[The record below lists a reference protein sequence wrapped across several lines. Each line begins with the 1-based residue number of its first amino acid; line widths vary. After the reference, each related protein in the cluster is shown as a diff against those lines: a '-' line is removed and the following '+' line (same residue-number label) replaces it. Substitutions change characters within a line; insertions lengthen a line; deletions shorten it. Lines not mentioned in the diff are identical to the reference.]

1 MGRVRA
7 WFSRLG
13 EVFGKQKREQ
23 DLSAEMESHLQLHME
38 DNLRSGM
45 SQAQARREALM
56 KLGGVEQ
63 TKENYRERRGLPLLE
78 TVLQDA
84 RYAIRMLRK
93 NPGFTAIAVL
103 TLALGIGAN
112 TAIFSLVNGVLL
124 RPLPF
129 ANPEQLVGMTSY
141 YPKGPFVVMR
151 DRSQTM
157 EIVANSDSTEFNL
170 TGVDV
175 PVRLAGASVSANWFR
190 VLGAGTAIGRAFQD
204 GEDQPGKDLVA
215 ILSYSLWQ
223 RQFRGD
229 PNVVGQAILL
239 DGLSREVIGVMP
251 PDFRFPSPKTE
262 LWVPLHLDPRTT
274 GDYWGSSYM
283 PILARLRPGATLEQ
297 ARVELASL
305 RPQILAAYAWRMPD
319 DSWMDADV
327 LVLQEW
333 LVGEFRA
340 KLIILLGAVGLLL
353 LIACANVANLLLA
366 RATARKKEIALRK
379 ALGAGR
385 WRLVRQLI
393 TESVLLAMLG
403 GGLGLGA
410 AIYGL
415 RILKA
420 TLPADTPRLTD
431 VAVDGRV
438 LLFTAALAILTGLV
452 FGVMPA
458 NGASKV
464 DLTKTL
470 RTGGDKD
477 ESQGTNRL
485 SRSLVV
491 GEVAVAAV
499 LVIAAGLLVKSL
511 WKLSSA
517 NTGFHQEY
525 VLTARITPN
534 QSFCAVAGRCQA
546 FYEDLLNRMRTLP
559 GVKDAAAVNGL
570 PLSGTWE
577 TVPCDVEAHTVTPGA
592 HVPMLLERVITPGYL
607 RLMGIPLLQGRAFTD
622 ADAGQNAQRTT
633 LISKSTAERYWPGK
647 DPIGMHVKPRW
658 MNDWWTVVGV
668 VGDVKENSL
677 TRNVPEWIDGEV
689 YMPYGPHAIQ
699 GRGNESAPAELT
711 LLLRTSES
719 QIQIGSELQS
729 VVAELNRDVPVSQI
743 QTLHGWV
750 SEAAAGPRSTA
761 SLFSIFAALALA
773 LGAVGIYGVISYSVA
788 QRTREIGIRMALG
801 ARRQEVL
808 LLIIGQSA
816 RLALLGVAIGLAGGL
831 LLTRLMASLLYG
843 VGSSD
848 PATYAGVAILL
859 LVVALAASFLPAR
872 RAMRMDPAI
881 ALRHE

>member
-1 MGRVRA
+1 MRRMRA

-23 DLSAEMESHLQLHME
+23 DLSAEMESHLQLHIDE
-38 DNLRSGM
+38 NLRAGM
-45 SQAQARREALM
+45 SPAQARREAIM

-78 TVLQDA
+78 TLFQDV

-129 ANPEQLVGMTSY
+129 ANPERLVGMTTY

-151 DRSQTM
+151 DHSQTM

-175 PVRLAGASVSANWFR
+175 PVRLTGSSVSANWFR
-190 VLGAGTAIGRAFQD
+190 VLGAGTTLGRAFQD
-204 GEDQPGKDLVA
+204 GEDQPGKDSVVL
-215 ILSYSLWQ
+215 LSYSLWL

-229 PNVVGQAILL
+229 PNIVGHAILL
-239 DGLSREVIGVMP
+239 DGVSREVIGVMP

-283 PILARLRPGATLEQ
+283 PILARLRPGATIEQ

-305 RPQILAAYAWRMPD
+305 RPQVLAAYAWRMPD
-319 DSWMDADV
+319 DSWKDADV
-327 LVLQEW
+327 QLLQEW

-366 RATARKKEIALRK
+366 RATARRKEIALRK

-438 LLFTAALAILTGLV
+438 LLFTA
-452 FGVMPA
+452 
-458 NGASKV
+458 
-464 DLTKTL
+464 
-470 RTGGDKD
+470 
-477 ESQGTNRL
+477 RL
-485 SRSLVV
+485 PS
-491 GEVAVAAV
+491 
-499 LVIAAGLLVKSL
+499 
-511 WKLSSA
+511 
-517 NTGFHQEY
+517 
-525 VLTARITPN
+525 
-534 QSFCAVAGRCQA
+534 
-546 FYEDLLNRMRTLP
+546 
-559 GVKDAAAVNGL
+559 
-570 PLSGTWE
+570 
-577 TVPCDVEAHTVTPGA
+577 
-592 HVPMLLERVITPGYL
+592 
-607 RLMGIPLLQGRAFTD
+607 
-622 ADAGQNAQRTT
+622 
-633 LISKSTAERYWPGK
+633 
-647 DPIGMHVKPRW
+647 
-658 MNDWWTVVGV
+658 
-668 VGDVKENSL
+668 
-677 TRNVPEWIDGEV
+677 
-689 YMPYGPHAIQ
+689 
-699 GRGNESAPAELT
+699 
-711 LLLRTSES
+711 
-719 QIQIGSELQS
+719 
-729 VVAELNRDVPVSQI
+729 
-743 QTLHGWV
+743 
-750 SEAAAGPRSTA
+750 
-761 SLFSIFAALALA
+761 
-773 LGAVGIYGVISYSVA
+773 
-788 QRTREIGIRMALG
+788 
-801 ARRQEVL
+801 
-808 LLIIGQSA
+808 
-816 RLALLGVAIGLAGGL
+816 
-831 LLTRLMASLLYG
+831 
-843 VGSSD
+843 
-848 PATYAGVAILL
+848 
-859 LVVALAASFLPAR
+859 
-872 RAMRMDPAI
+872 
-881 ALRHE
+881 